1 MLQPLEKLG
10 AVCRR
15 HGITLHSDG
24 AQAFGTLPLNP
35 DALGVDLLSLSA
47 HKLYG
52 PKGIGA
58 LVLREGI
65 AIEPLQW
72 GGGQE
77 AGLRAGTLPTGLI
90 VGFATAARLALQE
103 RDQRNS
109 RLPFIPGRLMLR
121 LWGRRGWRAPLSST
135 PGRRCCR
142 PSQS

>member
-1 MLQPLEKLG
+1 MPS
-10 AVCRR
+10 ASR

-77 AGLRAGTLPTGLI
+77 AGLRAGTLPTALI
-90 VGFATAARLALQE
+90 VGFAAAARLALQE
-103 RDQRNS
+103 AGAAQQPSYSTCAISCGRACS
-109 RLPFIPGRLMLR
+109 SASPVCCSMGPCSLACPTTSTSACPG
-121 LWGRRGWRAPLSST
+121 
-135 PGRRCCR
+135 
-142 PSQS
+142 